1 MRRRA
6 SRVKR
11 TGPKKVN
18 VPDLS
23 GLTRSQAQAA
33 LSALGLSYS
42 ESAADTSDSLLTNK
56 IQSQAL
62 SFNSTV
68 LVGSSVSFV
77 YYTYVPTITYGA
89 CEAYGDGVNVGS
101 GTQCAGTYYQS
112 YTDFSYNTRKKIY
125 SDGVWDG
132 VSYTTSGCGAATSR
146 TITGSSQVDGLCGY
160 TPPCVISSYSGWSYS
175 GITWSGSCPSGTE
188 SGTATSRSR
197 TDNCG
202 NTYYETGSY
211 AQSRSCTPPCTI
223 SSYSAWSYSSIT
235 WSGNCVSSTES
246 GTATARSRTD
256 NCNNTYNESGSY
268 AVTRSCTPPAVV
280 WYCTS
285 NYVNG
290 GGGQFTWDSN
300 ITGSVCGDY
309 AYSCSTSGYP
319 GTPTIPNCCS
329 GLNGLPCGYN
339 NTGIYNCAGT
349 CVGASSPPASC
360 VCNYSDMGS
369 YHYAPECCPSG
380 AQRSGSLGGTTTG
393 SCCPNVTKPSKF
405 VCKSYDVTN
414 SASNN
419 YYTCYY
425 TGECAANNNSD
436 GTRAVC
442 YV

>member
-6 SRVKR
+6 GRSKR

-33 LSALGLSYS
+33 LSAVGLSYS
-42 ESAADTSDSLLTNK
+42 ESTANTSDTSLTSK
-56 IQSQAL
+56 IQSQGSSSNL
-62 SFNSTV
+62 TV
-68 LVGSSVSFV
+68 LVGSNISFV
-77 YYTYVPTITYGA
+77 YYIYVPTITYGA
-89 CEAYGDGVNVGS
+89 CEEYGSGVNAGS
-101 GTQCAGTYYQS
+101 GTQCAGTYYQN
-112 YTDFSYNTRKKIY
+112 YTDFSYSTRKKIY

-132 VSYTTSGCGAATSR
+132 VSYTTSGCGTSTSR
-146 TITGSSQVDGLCGY
+146 TITQSSQIDGLCGY
-160 TPPCVISSYSGWSYS
+160 TPPCVVSSYSGWTYS

-188 SGTATSRSR
+188 SGTATNRSR

-202 NTYYETGSY
+202 NTYYESGSY
-211 AQSRSCTPPCTI
+211 PQSRTCTPPCTI
-223 SSYSAWSYSSIT
+223 SSYSAWVYGEAN
-235 WSGNCVSSTES
+235 WSGSCPSGTES
-246 GTATARSRTD
+246 GTAYTRSRTD
-256 NCNNTYNESGSY
+256 NCGNSYSESGSY
-268 AVTRSCTPPAVV
+268 SVTRSCTPPAPV

-290 GGGQFTWDSN
+290 GGGQFTWSSN
-300 ITGSVCGDY
+300 ITGSTCGDY
-309 AYSCSTSGYP
+309 AYACSTSGYP
-319 GTPTIPNCCS
+319 ATPSIPNCCS

-339 NTGIYNCAGT
+339 NTGTYNCAGT
-349 CVGASSPPASC
+349 CVGASQPPASC

-369 YHYAPECCPSG
+369 YHYAPECCPGGS
-380 AQRSGSLGGTTTG
+380 QRSGSLGGTTVN
-393 SCCPNVTKPSKF
+393 SCCPNVAKTAKF

-436 GTRAVC
+436 GSRATC